1 MIRSL
6 FLAAALA
13 VATPVLSKDL
23 IPLEQSM
30 STAQMQAIGRL
41 DIGDTGFCT
50 ATLVSSDLVLTA
62 AHCLYD
68 RNTDR
73 RLDVS
78 EFRFNAG
85 LRRGN
90 AVSTMRVKR
99 AAIHPKYIRA
109 KKGELSNMRYDV
121 ALLRLSEPVNLF
133 DVASLGVSTPQLG
146 RNVGVVSYAR
156 NRADTALTESSCDMS
171 ARPEGVFVTTCQAGF
186 GTSGAPVV
194 QIQQGHPRVVSV
206 VSAMAKANG
215 EPVSLAVGV
224 SNVLATLTSAI
235 GS

>member
-6 FLAAALA
+6 CLA
-13 VATPVLSKDL
+13 VAMSLAAPVLAKDTV
-23 IPLEQSM
+23 PLEKSM

-41 DIGDTGFCT
+41 DIGSTGFCT

-62 AHCLYD
+62 AHCLFD

-90 AVSTMRVKR
+90 AISTMRVKR
-99 AAIHPKYIRA
+99 AAIHPNYNRA
-109 KKGELSNMRYDV
+109 KKGDLKNMRYDV

-133 DVASLGVSTPQLG
+133 DVSSLGVSTPQLG

-156 NRADTALTESSCDMS
+156 NRADTALTESACGMS
-171 ARPEGVFVTTCQAGF
+171 QRPEGVFVTTCQAGF

-194 QIQQGHPRVVSV
+194 QIQQGLPRVVSV

-215 EPVSLAVGV
+215 QPVSLAVGV
-224 SNVLATLTSAI
+224 SNVLHVLTSAI

>member
-1 MIRSL
+1 MIRFL
-6 FLAAALA
+6 CLAAAVLLA
-13 VATPVLSKDL
+13 GPATAKDTS
-23 IPLEQSM
+23 LEQAM

-50 ATLVSSDLVLTA
+50 ATLVSADLVLTA
-62 AHCLYD
+62 AHCLFD

-73 RLDVS
+73 RLNVT

-85 LRRGN
+85 LRRGH

-99 AAIHPKYIRA
+99 TAIHPSYDRSRKS
-109 KKGELSNMRYDV
+109 ELSNMKFDV
-121 ALLRLSEPVNLF
+121 ALLRLSEPVNLY
-133 DVASLGVSTPQLG
+133 DVASLGVSSPQLG

-156 NRADTALTESSCDMS
+156 NRADTALTESSCGMS
-171 ARPEGVFVTTCQAGF
+171 ARPEGVFVTTCQAGY

-215 EPVSLAVGV
+215 EPVSLAVGITG
-224 SNVLATLTSAI
+224 VLSALTSAI

>member
-6 FLAAALA
+6 CLAVALA
-13 VATPVLSKDL
+13 VATPVLAKDQK
-23 IPLEQSM
+23 PLEQSM

-41 DIGDTGFCT
+41 DIGSTGFCT
-50 ATLVSSDLVLTA
+50 ATLVSADLVLTA

-85 LRRGN
+85 LRRGS
-90 AVSTMRVKR
+90 AVTTMRIKQ
-99 AAIHPKYIRA
+99 AAIHPKYDRSR
-109 KKGELSNMRYDV
+109 KSDLSNMRFDV
-121 ALLRLSEPVNLF
+121 ALLRLSEPVNLY
-133 DVASLGVSTPQLG
+133 DVSSLGVSTPQLG
-146 RNVGVVSYAR
+146 RDVGVVSYAR
-156 NRADTALTESSCDMS
+156 NRADTALTESSCGMS

-215 EPVSLAVGV
+215 QPVSLAVGV
-224 SNVLATLTSAI
+224 SNVLAALTSAI

>member
-6 FLAAALA
+6 CLAAALA
-13 VATPVLSKDL
+13 VATPVLTKDQK
-23 IPLEQSM
+23 PLEQSM

-41 DIGDTGFCT
+41 DIGSTGFCT
-50 ATLVSSDLVLTA
+50 ATLVSADLVLTA

-85 LRRGN
+85 LRRGS
-90 AVSTMRVKR
+90 AVTTMRIKQ
-99 AAIHPKYIRA
+99 AAIHPKYDRSR
-109 KKGELSNMRYDV
+109 KSDLSNMRYDV
-121 ALLRLSEPVNLF
+121 ALLRLSEPVNLY
-133 DVASLGVSTPQLG
+133 DVSSLGVSTPQLG
-146 RNVGVVSYAR
+146 RDVGVVSYAR
-156 NRADTALTESSCDMS
+156 NRADTALTESSCGMS

-215 EPVSLAVGV
+215 QPVSLAVGV
-224 SNVLATLTSAI
+224 SNVLAALTSAI

>member
-6 FLAAALA
+6 CLAAALA
-13 VATPVLSKDL
+13 VATPVLAKDQK
-23 IPLEQSM
+23 PLEQSM

-41 DIGDTGFCT
+41 DIGSTGFCT
-50 ATLVSSDLVLTA
+50 ATLVSADLVLTA

-85 LRRGN
+85 LRRGS
-90 AVSTMRVKR
+90 AVTTMRIKQ
-99 AAIHPKYIRA
+99 AAIHPKYDRSR
-109 KKGELSNMRYDV
+109 KSDLSNMRYDV
-121 ALLRLSEPVNLF
+121 ALLRLSEPVNLY
-133 DVASLGVSTPQLG
+133 DVSSLGVSTPQLG
-146 RNVGVVSYAR
+146 RDVGVVSYAR
-156 NRADTALTESSCDMS
+156 NRADTALTESSCGMS

-215 EPVSLAVGV
+215 QPVSLAVGV
-224 SNVLATLTSAI
+224 SNVLAALTSAI

>member
-6 FLAAALA
+6 CLAVALA
-13 VATPVLSKDL
+13 VATPVLAKDQK
-23 IPLEQSM
+23 PLEQSM

-41 DIGDTGFCT
+41 DIGSTGFCT
-50 ATLVSSDLVLTA
+50 ATLVSADLVLTA

-85 LRRGN
+85 LRRGS
-90 AVSTMRVKR
+90 AVTTMRIKQ
-99 AAIHPKYIRA
+99 AAIHPKYDRSR
-109 KKGELSNMRYDV
+109 KSDLSNMRYDV
-121 ALLRLSEPVNLF
+121 ALLRLSEPVNLY
-133 DVASLGVSTPQLG
+133 DVSSLGVSTPQLG
-146 RNVGVVSYAR
+146 RDVGVVSYAR
-156 NRADTALTESSCDMS
+156 NRADTALTESSCGMS

-215 EPVSLAVGV
+215 QPVSLAVGV
-224 SNVLATLTSAI
+224 SNVLAALTSAI